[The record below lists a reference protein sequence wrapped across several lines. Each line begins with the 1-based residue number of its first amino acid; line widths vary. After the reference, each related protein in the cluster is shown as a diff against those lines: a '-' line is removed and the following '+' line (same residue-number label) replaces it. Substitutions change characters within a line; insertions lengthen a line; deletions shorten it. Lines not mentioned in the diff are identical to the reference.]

1 MNAMWS
7 LRLLCSPRTVVL
19 LLLAL
24 LMASVGEIDRVAAAT
39 DPGTVPEVPAP
50 STASA
55 RQPLGLLS
63 ELSPNTDRRA
73 TPRHSSAAKKL
84 RLTPQDASRSRM
96 KKVLDHN
103 VSVFVNSLQDACA
116 AWTERLN
123 KNFEPVAVEDAT
135 VDALLANKDLT
146 AFMEDLAS
154 SSRKHKERGNEA
166 IRDSIRALWKRLSSS
181 ETVASSEGW
190 QFRRVL
196 LGALCGPNTTYKEVH
211 EFVGGSLSHRAFNE
225 AQIRRDATDTTSIL
239 HDLISDR
246 KLRSDRLEVSC
257 PKALAW
263 IVERIIFHTQ
273 PSPCLVKTEHDYDTG
288 NHRRS
293 EADNSLVCVYPARC
307 KTESVRYLMGT
318 KLQLYQTVMK
328 DLDQAFA
335 AEKVEVP
342 SISRPS
348 FDKIIPFYV
357 VEQSLRSCICVH
369 CYKAKLVTKGLCDL
383 WPNLHQG
390 STPGSKCDCECEL
403 CKDGGCAEYLPYGS
417 SKAVHSM
424 ADFSDMLMCPK
435 EQLYCSEDGTLVDAH
450 KAVCVSGHCLLCKQK
465 QERFFDCPK
474 NKGNADRQLNPAAG
488 PAQVGAPPPG
498 EVRWK
503 NFTTVDDNGQATSAP
518 LQRRRAPNST
528 AGGEDD
534 EDFDPLGGSK
544 RRTRRAVAEKTGT
557 VDEFMAELKDHRAS
571 FGKHRRSYKTQRA
584 AFTEKKLTIE
594 EGEVLCI
601 VDFQERLQVG
611 EQDEVQSQHWD
622 REATTIFPCPI
633 FFKVDG
639 RVWAYSFQI
648 LSDDMAQDN
657 AWVQFVMSKLLNE
670 DIPAL
675 LRKIGAK
682 PMTRCTIWTD
692 NCAKQFK
699 CRFHFGWVAD
709 AQIMGLDKD
718 GEPTGIRVHMEHHYF
733 GACHGKNVSD
743 AEGGMTKEYVRR
755 MILNMM
761 WRVASSRDLCEKLEK
776 ALNFFLRFA
785 NGEETEAF
793 WKDRNGREGGTEQLL
808 VTKTWIGEDSDQ
820 TQETTFLLTKNPNTM
835 MGRRYIFIGASDVS
849 SDVRKAAR
857 SSAKEIEVS
866 GCQTISMTAA
876 TDTPGV
882 LMTNQFSCYCAVCRD
897 SKPENCPL
905 IRKGIMSGPQEFS
918 RRANR
923 NTDIVSAKEDDLE
936 ELSEWMPS
944 QLPFGS
950 IALLRVD
957 PSEHDGQDIVPVVVA
972 RKAAC
977 PWTPRVAVDGMFGHG
992 DTIVW
997 VVDLPQAIVRGKEV
1011 EYLVPRSISGV
1022 KFRAVPLACIAGLG
1036 QGVLGYMEHPQCSQS
1051 SLSSETFV
1059 LREGVVENARSTVV
1073 LLSRNPL
1080 AAFESFQPVPLSVED
1095 EARAPVEPRMFVN
1108 GTVIEQ
1114 LFKGP
1119 RNSNG
1124 RPIWKHGKKLRA
1136 IVIAC
1141 QTDLK
1146 SRRHQYKLQW
1156 SGELM
1161 ILVLAEVEE
1170 FVDEGHVEQYR
1181 TGDVEVVPTTAV

>member
-1 MNAMWS
+1 MHAMLS
-7 LRLLCSPRTVVL
+7 FRLLCSPPAVVL
-19 LLLAL
+19 LLLSL

-39 DPGTVPEVPAP
+39 DPGSVDGLPGP
-50 STASA
+50 SSPCA

-63 ELSPNTDRRA
+63 ERSPNTNLRA
-73 TPRHSSAAKKL
+73 TPRQSAQKKL
-84 RLTPQDASRSRM
+84 RLSPKDASRSRL
-96 KKVLDHN
+96 KKDLHKN
-103 VSVFVNSLQDACA
+103 VSFFVEKLQEICDV
-116 AWTERLN
+116 WTVKLQE
-123 KNFEPVAVEDAT
+123 NFEPVAVDDAT
-135 VDALLANKDLT
+135 VEILLANKQF
-146 AFMEDLAS
+146 AAIMEDLANK
-154 SSRKHKERGNEA
+154 SRKRKERGDEA
-166 IRDSIRALWKRLSSS
+166 IRDNIRALWKNLSSS
-181 ETVASSEGW
+181 ATVASSEGW

-196 LGALCGPNTTYKEVH
+196 LGALCGPNTTYNEVQ
-211 EFVGGSLSHRAFNE
+211 EFVGGSLSRGAFKE
-225 AQIRRDATDTTSIL
+225 ATARRHETDTTGNL
-239 HDLISDR
+239 HDLVSDR
-246 KLRSDRLEVSC
+246 KLRSDRLEARC
-257 PKALAW
+257 PNALAW
-263 IVERIIFHTQ
+263 ILERIIFHTQ
-273 PSPCLVKTEHDYDTG
+273 PSPCLVKTEHDYDAG

-328 DLDQAFA
+328 DLAEAFA
-335 AEKVEVP
+335 SQKVEVP

-348 FDKIIPFYV
+348 FESVIPFYV

-369 CYKAKLVTKGLCDL
+369 CYKAKLVTKGLCEL
-383 WPNLHQG
+383 WPTLHQG
-390 STPGSKCDCECEL
+390 STPGSECDCECEL
-403 CKDGGCAEYLPYGS
+403 CKDGGCAEYLPYRS
-417 SKAVHSM
+417 SKVVHSM
-424 ADFSDMLMCPK
+424 ADFSDKLMCPK
-435 EQLYCSEDGTLVDAH
+435 EKLYRSEDGTLVDAH
-450 KAVCVSGHCLLCKQK
+450 KAICVSGHCLLCKLK
-465 QERFFDCPK
+465 QDRFFDCPK
-474 NKGNADRQLNPAAG
+474 HKGGADRQLNPAAG

-503 NFTTVDDNGQATSAP
+503 NFTTVDDKGQATSAP
-518 LQRRRAPNST
+518 QQRRRAASST
-528 AGGEDD
+528 AGAEDD

-544 RRTRRAVAEKTGT
+544 RRTRRAVAEKTWT
-557 VDEFMAELKDHRAS
+557 VDEFMAELKDNRAS

-657 AWVQFVMSKLLNE
+657 AWVQFVISKLLND

-675 LRKIGAK
+675 LRKVGAK

-709 AQIMGLDKD
+709 AQIMELDKD

-755 MILNMM
+755 MVLNMM
-761 WRVASSRDLCEKLEK
+761 WRVASSRDLCKKLEK
-776 ALNFFLRFA
+776 ALDFFLRFA
-785 NGEETEAF
+785 NAEESEAF
-793 WKDRNGREGGTEQLL
+793 WKQRKGREGGTEQLL
-808 VTKTWIGEDSDQ
+808 VTKTWIGEESNEP
-820 TQETTFLLTKNPNTM
+820 QETTFLLTKNPNTM

-882 LMTNQFSCYCAVCRD
+882 LMTNQFSCYCAECRD
-897 SKPENCPL
+897 RKPENCAL

-923 NTDIVSAKEDDLE
+923 NADIVSAKERDLE
-936 ELSEWMPS
+936 TLFGWMPS

-957 PSEHDGQDIVPVVVA
+957 PSEHRGQDIVPVVVA

-977 PWTPRVAVDGMFGHG
+977 PWTPRVAADGMFGHG

-997 VVDLPQAIVRGKEV
+997 VVDLPQSNERSEHV
-1011 EYLVPRSISGV
+1011 EYLVPKSISGV

-1036 QGVLGYMEHPQCSQS
+1036 QGILGYMDYTQGSQVS
-1051 SLSSETFV
+1051 GSSETFV
-1059 LREGVVENARSTVV
+1059 LREGVVEKARSTVV
-1073 LLSRNPL
+1073 LLSTNPL
-1080 AAFESFQPVPLSVED
+1080 AAFESFQPVPLSD
-1095 EARAPVEPRMFVN
+1095 DDQTRAAVEPRMFVN
-1108 GTVIEQ
+1108 GTVVEQ

-1119 RNSNG
+1119 RSSSG
-1124 RPIWKHGKKLRA
+1124 RPMWKNGKKLRA
-1136 IVIAC
+1136 IVIDC
-1141 QTDLK
+1141 QTDIE

-1161 ILVLAEVEE
+1161 ILVMAEVDE
-1170 FVDEGHVEQYR
+1170 FVDEGYIEQNR
-1181 TGDVEVVPTTAV
+1181 TGDVEVVPTV